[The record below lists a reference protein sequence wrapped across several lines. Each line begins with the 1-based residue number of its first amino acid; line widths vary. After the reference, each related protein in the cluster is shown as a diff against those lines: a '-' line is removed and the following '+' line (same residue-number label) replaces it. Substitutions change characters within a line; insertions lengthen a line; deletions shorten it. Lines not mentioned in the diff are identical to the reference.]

1 MEAPQIGVVSSGQSW
16 HDSIS
21 YPTPSYIVIL
31 KEDSVTDNF
40 PRPRPNLI
48 AVFSALFLALLSC
61 QGLGDMIL
69 ILGYWLEDSPRD
81 PSSLLGEGLPM
92 LMILPMPFL
101 AALFVTYGVLRRR
114 KWSYWP
120 MIVCMTIATAA
131 SIFIF
136 VRSELRS
143 IEWLIIALG
152 CAIAVWQFLKN
163 PSIRRWLNVSA
174 SD

>member
-1 MEAPQIGVVSSGQSW
+1 VS
-16 HDSIS
+16 
-21 YPTPSYIVIL
+21 
-31 KEDSVTDNF
+31 DNLE
-40 PRPRPNLI
+40 RPRPNLI

-69 ILGYWLEDSPRD
+69 VVGYWLEASPGD

-92 LMILPMPFL
+92 LMILPMPFV
-101 AALFVTYGVLRRR
+101 AALIVTYGVLRRR
-114 KWSYWP
+114 QWSYWP
-120 MIVCMTIATAA
+120 MIVCLAIATAA
-131 SIFIF
+131 ALFIF

-163 PSIRRWLNVSA
+163 PSIRRSLNVSA